1 MSYNYDFELSF
12 VENYDSNVISNASI
26 PDKDSTFQNN
36 VKEKINSILNIFSI
50 YAGVK
55 TMSCL
60 LEYNQTKY
68 KITLTRS

>member
-50 YAGVK
+50 YSGVK